1 MMKRLWMIAACA
13 AMVVPQW
20 VAAQVEKQVE
30 VTKAYVPR
38 VESAAKLAIEPDMND
53 TTRMRPEIGYTVTP
67 LSLRTT
73 LTTRPIRPA
82 TVTYWEFNR
91 PQPFYLKVG
100 AGYPLNSVL
109 DFYATT
115 QNPSTGYAMAYVN
128 HAGYYAKI
136 ANPFGG
142 KHNSTRMYNRAGIA
156 AGKYIGRH
164 TLEGELSYD
173 NRMYHR
179 YGVWVPSVPELAF
192 GAGAMT
198 DYGDARLQLRFGD
211 DFQDLS
217 RLNFEVGLHGGLF
230 FDHSDLPVPDMS
242 GRESSIGAD
251 GRIAWAWGR
260 SRFGVS
266 IAYDYLG
273 GHKYLEGSNQQLIRA
288 GVRYGFDGGV
298 VRLDAGA
305 DYYRDRVG
313 TTALADYERGNYLI
327 PYLRLNFNLGTPG
340 LQPFVEADGGV
351 HPNDLRSLTE
361 QNPYVRSSQW
371 PSDAFLTTSDQPQ
384 GKSLFPIYDES
395 SLWLAKSSVD
405 YNFRLG
411 LGGSLWHSIVA
422 YRLYAGFSIHDNHL
436 FWTGWQV
443 ARPDTGCD
451 VLFLPV
457 QARQTVTSLNG
468 EIEIRPL
475 SSLKIDLGAHCR
487 LYNDETDLKNGD
499 PAFAGNAGIVY
510 EGRRIAF
517 GVEALFESARSWSVY
532 RYTLQSAGVDGST
545 WETSGTLE
553 KETLDPFRTP
563 FGVDL
568 RAHFDWHVSGRV
580 TLFAEGRNLLN
591 RKLYNEAW
599 FPEPGARFTVGI
611 KANF

>member
-1 MMKRLWMIAACA
+1 MKRLLMIAAFA
-13 AMVVPQW
+13 AVVPQLA
-20 VAAQVEKQVE
+20 AAQVEKQVE

-38 VESAAKLAIEPDMND
+38 VESASKLAVEPDLTD
-53 TTRMRPEIGYTVTP
+53 TTHMRPEIDYTVTP

-73 LTTRPIRPA
+73 LATRPIRPA

-91 PQPFYLKVG
+91 PLPFYVKVG

-115 QNPSTGYAMAYVN
+115 QNPSTGYALAYVN
-128 HAGYYAKI
+128 HAGSYSKI
-136 ANPFGG
+136 ANSFGV
-142 KHNSTRMYNRAGIA
+142 KNNSTRMFNRAGVA

-179 YGVWVPSVPELAF
+179 YGAWADPASGLGF

-198 DYGDARLQLRFGD
+198 DYGDAQLQLRFGD

-230 FDHSDLPVPDMS
+230 FDHSDWPASDMQ
-242 GRESSIGAD
+242 GGESSIGAD

-260 SRFGVS
+260 SRFGVG
-266 IAYDYLG
+266 IAYDYLAG
-273 GHKYLEGSNQQLIRA
+273 RKYLDGSTQQLIRA

-298 VRLDAGA
+298 VRLDLGV
-305 DYYRDRVG
+305 DYYRDRIG
-313 TTALADYERGNYLI
+313 TASMADYARGNYLI
-327 PYLRLNFNLGTPG
+327 PHARVEFNLGTPG
-340 LQPFVEADGGV
+340 LRPFVEADGGV
-351 HPNDLRSLTE
+351 RPNDLRSLTAE
-361 QNPYVRSSQW
+361 NPYVRSSQW
-371 PSDAFLTTSDQPQ
+371 PSDAFITSADLP
-384 GKSLFPIYDES
+384 LDNRNFPVYDEN
-395 SLWLAKSSVD
+395 SLWLSKSSVD

-411 LGGSLWHSIVA
+411 LGGSLWHSIVG
-422 YRLYAGFSIHDNHL
+422 YRLYAGFSVHDNHL

-475 SSLKIDLGAHCR
+475 SSLKIDLGAHGR
-487 LYNDETDLKNGD
+487 LYNDESDLKNGD
-499 PAFAGNAGIVY
+499 PAFAGNAGIAY
-510 EGRRIAF
+510 EGRKIAF
-517 GVEALFESARSWSVY
+517 GVEALLESSRSWSVY
-532 RYTLQSAGVDGST
+532 RYTLQVAGGEDSGQA
-545 WETSGTLE
+545 ESGTLE
-553 KETLDPFRTP
+553 KAVLEPFSTP

-591 RKLYNEAW
+591 RKLYNAAW
-599 FPEPGARFTVGI
+599 FPELGARFAVGI

>member
-1 MMKRLWMIAACA
+1 
-13 AMVVPQW
+13 MVVPQL

-38 VESAAKLAIEPDMND
+38 VESASKLAVEPDMND
-53 TTRMRPEIGYTVTP
+53 TTHMRPEIDYTVTP

-91 PQPFYLKVG
+91 PLPFYVKVG

-109 DFYATT
+109 DLYATT
-115 QNPSTGYAMAYVN
+115 QNPSTGYALFYLN
-128 HAGYYAKI
+128 HAGSYAKI
-136 ANPFGG
+136 ANSFDVKNP
-142 KHNSTRMYNRAGIA
+142 STRMYNRAGVA
-156 AGKYIGRH
+156 AGKYLGRH

-179 YGVWVPSVPELAF
+179 YGAWAPAESGLDF

-198 DYGDARLQLRFGD
+198 DYGDANLQLRFGD

-217 RLNFEVGLHGGLF
+217 RLNFEVALHGGLF
-230 FDHSDLPVPDMS
+230 FDHSDHPLAGMQ
-242 GRESSIGAD
+242 GRESSIGAS
-251 GRIAWAWGR
+251 GRIGWAWGR
-260 SRFGVS
+260 SRFGVE
-266 IAYDYLG
+266 IAYDYMS
-273 GHKYLEGSNQQLIRA
+273 GHRYLSDNTQQLIRA
-288 GVRYGFDGGV
+288 GLRYGFQGGV
-298 VRLDAGA
+298 VRLDAGV

-327 PYLRLNFNLGTPG
+327 PHARVTFDLGTPG

-351 HPNDLRSLTE
+351 RPNDLRRLTAE
-361 QNPYVRSSQW
+361 NPYVGSALW
-371 PSDAFLTTSDQPQ
+371 PD
-384 GKSLFPIYDES
+384 GLFDRPSIPVDIDNWPAYAEN
-395 SLWLAKSSVD
+395 SLWLSKSSVD

-411 LGGSLWHSIVA
+411 LGGALWHSVVD

-443 ARPDTGCD
+443 ATPTTGCD

-457 QARQTVTSLNG
+457 MARQTVTSLNG
-468 EIEIRPL
+468 EVVIRPV
-475 SSLKIDLGAHCR
+475 SSLKIDLGAHGY
-487 LYNDETDLKNGD
+487 LYNDETWLANGA
-499 PAFAGNAGIVY
+499 PAFAGNLGIAY
-510 EGRRIAF
+510 DGRKIGF
-517 GVEALFESARSWSVY
+517 GVEALLESERSWTVY
-532 RYTLQSAGVDGST
+532 RYTRTAGASASETGAEDTVLDVSQPST
-545 WETSGTLE
+545 FTA
-553 KETLDPFRTP
+553 P
-563 FGVDL
+563 FGADL
-568 RAHFDWHVSGRV
+568 RARFDWHVSGRV

-599 FPEPGARFTVGI
+599 FPELGAHFTVGI